1 MDNYG
6 ILTLIPPIVIIAF
19 ALWTKRTFEALLL
32 GAILGFFMTAK
43 TEVFTA
49 TIYAMTDVLS
59 GDAWMFMV
67 MFMLGALF
75 SYYRHQKVH
84 WVLEG

>member
-32 GAILGFFMTAK
+32 GAILGCHRRDIIDLRSPGK
-43 TEVFTA
+43 N
-49 TIYAMTDVLS
+49 
-59 GDAWMFMV
+59 
-67 MFMLGALF
+67 
-75 SYYRHQKVH
+75 
-84 WVLEG
+84 